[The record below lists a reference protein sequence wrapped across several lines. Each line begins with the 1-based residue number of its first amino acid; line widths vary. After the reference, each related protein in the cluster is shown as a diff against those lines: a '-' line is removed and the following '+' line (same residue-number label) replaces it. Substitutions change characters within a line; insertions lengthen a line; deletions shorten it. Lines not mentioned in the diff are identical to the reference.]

1 MDYFPKIVST
11 VRWDDESKTY
21 VDWDSS
27 RTYITHEVDSTITSE
42 RDYGPDDKSRAIRPF
57 YEDDETGI
65 LTRDVE
71 KFEAWMARISPP
83 KPAQTTAQ
91 EAFDRGDVVT
101 CADLGHEGSWS
112 HNIKCADPNAH
123 SPFNRAN

>member
-1 MDYFPKIVST
+1 MSLPTTITYETF
-11 VRWDDESKTY
+11 DDESETFQRH
-21 VDWDSS
+21 DST
-27 RTYITHEVDSTITSE
+27 RQYTTHEVDSTVSTGYS
-42 RDYGPDDKSRAIRPF
+42 YGPVDKDRAIRPF

-65 LTRDVE
+65 ITRDVR

-83 KPAQTTAQ
+83 SPAQTTAQ